1 MPKHGKLN
9 AIKSQLDMEAAGLN
23 RILALGSPASNVG
36 QADVGFSNAGDSAV
50 AGATAAQNITESQTR
65 KTLNAAN
72 EQAAISS
79 ARAADEKAKLDAEVA
94 RRTRE
99 MLPGELSR
107 QKNENTLGGL
117 EVSKQKVLK
126 GLYDKLG
133 PMADKLMSKISGII
147 TNASEAT
154 PSQIVEQL
162 GDALYGSG
170 DSWKLPN
177 NVETNDPVGYII
189 DSIMESL
196 GLKKPMS
203 ERVKNRDDHLRDE
216 ARKKD
221 KQL

>member
-1 MPKHGKLN
+1 MDLGSIATNFMGSAGAAGGNLISDAMSNRAARKERQN
-9 AIKSQLDMEAAGLN
+9 AQAWEAQRYQVAAKDMEAAGLN

-133 PMADKLMSKISGII
+133 PMADKLMSKL
-147 TNASEAT
+147 
-154 PSQIVEQL
+154 VE
-162 GDALYGSG
+162 
-170 DSWKLPN
+170 
-177 NVETNDPVGYII
+177 
-189 DSIMESL
+189 
-196 GLKKPMS
+196 
-203 ERVKNRDDHLRDE
+203 
-216 ARKKD
+216 
-221 KQL
+221 